1 LVQAGAV
8 PASGGKAQEEHTL
21 FLDPIFWVALVK
33 VLTVNLILSGD
44 NAVVIAMAARSLH
57 GSQRRQAIIWGAAGA
72 VALRLVFAAIISF
85 LLEIPLLQ
93 VAGGLLLIWIAWKLV
108 LDDVED
114 EDGEDKI
121 EAGQSALE
129 AIRIIIVADAVMS
142 LDNVIA
148 LVGAA
153 RLGGE
158 VNWWLMGI
166 GLGTTIPLV
175 VFGAAL
181 LTSLLDRFPI
191 LVYAGAALLIYIAV
205 EMFFADEVLHHYL
218 EPFVSIEWIIG
229 LSAAAIFTAIA
240 WLWKRRSESTEQEVR
255 EE

>member
-8 PASGGKAQEEHTL
+8 PASGGKAQEEYTL

-72 VALRLVFAAIISF
+72 VALRLVFAAIIAF
-85 LLEIPLLQ
+85 LLQIPLLQ
-93 VAGGLLLIWIAWKLV
+93 VAGGLLLVWIAWKLV
-108 LDDVED
+108 LDDVE
-114 EDGEDKI
+114 EGEDKI
-121 EAGQSALE
+121 EAGQSALQ

-255 EE
+255 KE

>member
-1 LVQAGAV
+1 LLDAV
-8 PASGGKAQEEHTL
+8 
-21 FLDPIFWVALVK
+21 FWLALVK
-33 VLTVNLILSGD
+33 VLAVNLILSGD
-44 NAVVIAMAARSLH
+44 NAVVIAMAARSLQ
-57 GSQRRQAIIWGAAGA
+57 GSQRRQAIIWGAVGA

-85 LLEIPLLQ
+85 LLEIPFLQ

-108 LDDVED
+108 LDEA
-114 EDGEDKI
+114 EEEGEEKI
-121 EAGQSALE
+121 EAGQSAWQ

-158 VNWWLMGI
+158 VNFWLLII
-166 GLGTTIPLV
+166 GLATTVPLV

-191 LVYAGAALLIYIAV
+191 LIYAGAALLIYIAV

-218 EPFVSIEWIIG
+218 EPLVSIEWIIG
-229 LSAAAIFTAIA
+229 LGAAAIFTAIA
-240 WLWKRRSESTEQEVR
+240 WLWKRRAERTA
-255 EE
+255 